1 MKKNDDSNNVVSTD
15 ASKQI
20 LGFEYQKLFAIKCC
34 LDSKSG
40 DIIYL
45 ECKGDIANSDTVY
58 ETKHHCDIS
67 HLTEANPEFW
77 NTLMNL
83 VKEHEKRIQYS
94 RLILHT
100 TSLINANSIFAD
112 WNIKSPTEKLSI
124 IKLIRDKSYKTVK
137 SYTDVIF
144 SFNNSYQESILTDIL
159 SKFEIHSSQLNIYE
173 LYEQIKS
180 KLYFVPEKYRDD
192 LLKQLQGYV
201 DARLIEDTNCWHIV
215 YDAFEHDLQGYVR
228 KYSNEKIPFPEEPTD
243 IQYEKSQNYRFIDK
257 LKEVDLDKE
266 IPKALTD
273 FLKGD
278 IISIKLIEYGGPAT
292 HTAINN
298 FEVDLCDK
306 MRTTKRSHSLKLLQK
321 QLSSNATLQSKEL
334 YYTCSNFEKMRI
346 DGVQDIR
353 RYYQHGKMHKIVDE
367 GLFEWKFEEDM
378 NE

>member
-1 MKKNDDSNNVVSTD
+1 MGKNDDGNNPVSTD

-20 LGFEYQKLFAIKCC
+20 LGFEYQKLLAIECC
-34 LDSKSG
+34 LDSSSG
-40 DIIYL
+40 DIVYL
-45 ECKGDIANSDTVY
+45 ECKGDVANTNTIY
-58 ETKHHCDIS
+58 ETKHHCNIS
-67 HLTEANPEFW
+67 HLTEASPDFW
-77 NTLMNL
+77 KTLRNFVIDFDKMM
-83 VKEHEKRIQYS
+83 QYS
-94 RLILHT
+94 RLILYT
-100 TSLINANSIFAD
+100 TSSIGIYSAFDD
-112 WNIKSPTEKLSI
+112 WNKKTASEKLLTLESI
-124 IKLIRDKSYKTVK
+124 KEKSHKTIK
-137 SYTDVIF
+137 SYTDVVF
-144 SFNNSYQESILTDIL
+144 GFNDSYRKKNLLDIL
-159 SKFEIHSSQLNIYE
+159 NKLEIHSSQSTIYGK
-173 LYEQIKS
+173 YEDIKK
-180 KLYFVPEKYRDD
+180 KLYYVQEKYRDD
-192 LLKQLQGYV
+192 LLKQLHGYV
-201 DARLIEDTNCWHIV
+201 DARLIENTNCWHIV
-215 YDAFEHDLQGYVR
+215 YDDFERDLQGYVR

-243 IQYEKSQNYRFIDK
+243 IQYEDNQNYRFIDK

-306 MRTTKRSHSLKLLQK
+306 MKTTKRLHSLKLLQN
-321 QLSSNATLQSKEL
+321 QLSLNAILQSKEL

-367 GLFEWKFEEDM
+367 GLFEWKFEEDT